1 MAVTV
6 RSNCNEL
13 NNVII
18 FLLFMNVL
26 IFKLNIHE
34 GNRLYFAK
42 DEEKVVQLIVS
53 LYRLGFV
60 NFKELCS

>member
-6 RSNCNEL
+6 KSKCNEL

-42 DEEKVVQLIVS
+42 DEE
-53 LYRLGFV
+53 
-60 NFKELCS
+60 